1 MAKADQQGQTV
12 PSRRNAGNQDDEGL
26 DLLHLLGTLWLG
38 KWFIAFCIAVAVF
51 LGGFYAFRVA
61 EPRYAA
67 TANLALNIQRSLV
80 SEIDST
86 VTTIA
91 PEFSAMYTELEVITS
106 RRVLEQVVRKLELT
120 KDPEFNPTL
129 REVPR
134 LSMAGLKETIR
145 DWIGVELPSSSENI
159 NTNSAAVF
167 NSTVSALRGA
177 VSAEAKR
184 YTYIFNIT
192 AISEHP
198 RKAALIANAV
208 ADAYIQNQIA
218 VKFEAVEQA
227 INWLSERVAALELEL
242 KEKEDA
248 LKDLRGSTD
257 LINADSL
264 AALTR
269 QAKDSRDRL
278 DETRVS
284 AAEAKAAFAELEK
297 IANSGDRA
305 ALAAALKDPTLD
317 RILKDLNAGATNA
330 ERLYNARSDLLVT
343 RARSNVERLAAQVVA
358 LEMAVERIQTQ
369 IEEQTADLATLL
381 QMERDIESTTILYET
396 FLTRL
401 KEVSVQRG
409 LQKADVRVISQAN
422 RGRYIEPRKSMILGI
437 SFVLGALFGVMFI
450 LLRQFLHRGYR
461 TADELSKHTDL
472 PVLGQI
478 PTIPIK
484 SRADLIPYLVEKP
497 TSPAAEAVRNLRT
510 SILLSD
516 LDNPPQVIMSTSSIP
531 AEGKTTQAIALAHN
545 LSGLGKKVL
554 LVEGDIRRRTFNS
567 YFTKVRDAG
576 ILSVLSGNVPLSDA
590 VIHDDLLNADVLMGE
605 KTNVNAADVFS
616 SETFHQFIQN
626 ARQTYDFIIIDT
638 PPVLVV
644 PDARVIAQS
653 VDAVVFSVAWDSTTK
668 AQVTEGLEQF
678 DIVNQSVTGL
688 VLSQIDPVGM
698 RRYGY
703 SGKYGKYGAYS
714 HYGHAYY
721 DI

>member
-1 MAKADQQGQTV
+1 MAQAEQQGRSAPT
-12 PSRRNAGNQDDEGL
+12 RRNAGNQDEEGL

-38 KWFIAFCIAVAVF
+38 KWFIAFCITVAVV

-67 TANLALNIQRSLV
+67 SANLALNIQRSLV

-91 PEFSAMYTELEVITS
+91 PEFSAMFTELEVITS
-106 RRVLEQVVRKLELT
+106 RRVIEDVVRNLELT

-129 REVPR
+129 REIPA

-145 DWIGVELPSSSENI
+145 GWIGAELPSSSENI
-159 NTNSAAVF
+159 NVDSQAVF
-167 NSTVSALRGA
+167 NSTVSAVRGS
-177 VSAEAKR
+177 VTAEAKR

-192 AISEHP
+192 AVSEHP

-227 INWLSERVAALELEL
+227 INWLSGRVAALEAEL
-242 KEKEDA
+242 KEKENA
-248 LKDLRGSTD
+248 LKDLRSETD
-257 LINADSL
+257 LISAD
-264 AALTR
+264 ALEALSR

-278 DETRVS
+278 EETQVS
-284 AAEAKAAFAELEK
+284 AAAAEHAFAALQEVQ
-297 IANSGDRA
+297 ASGDRT
-305 ALAAALKDPTLD
+305 ALAEALKDPTLD
-317 RILKDLNAGATNA
+317 RILRDLNAGAANA
-330 ERLYNARSDLLVT
+330 ERLFKARSDLLMT
-343 RARSNVERLAAQVVA
+343 RARTNMDRLKAQVSA
-358 LEMAVERIQTQ
+358 LEQAVARLQTQ
-369 IEEQTADLATLL
+369 IEEQTADLTIQL
-381 QMERDIESTTILYET
+381 QMGRDIESTTILYET

-401 KEVSVQRG
+401 KEISVQRG
-409 LQKADVRVISQAN
+409 LQKADVRVISEAN
-422 RGRYIEPRKSMILGI
+422 RGRYIEPRKSMILAI
-437 SFVLGALFGVMFI
+437 SFVFGALIGVMTI

-461 TADELSKHTDL
+461 TADELSKHADL

-478 PTIPIK
+478 PRIPIK

-545 LSGLGKKVL
+545 LSGLGKRVL

-576 ILSVLSGNVPLSDA
+576 ILSVLSGNVPLADA

-616 SETFHQFIQN
+616 SETFHHFIET
-626 ARQTYDFIIIDT
+626 ARQSYDFIIIDT

-653 VDAVVFSVAWDSTTK
+653 VDAVVFTVAWDSTTK
-668 AQVTEGLEQF
+668 AQVNEGLEQF
-678 DIVNQSVTGL
+678 DIVNQNVTGL
-688 VLSQIDPVGM
+688 VLSQIDPAGM
-698 RRYGY
+698 KRYGY

-714 HYGHAYY
+714 QYGNAYY

>member
-1 MAKADQQGQTV
+1 MAQAEQHGRSA
-12 PSRRNAGNQDDEGL
+12 PSRRSAGNQDDEGL

-38 KWFIAFCIAVAVF
+38 KWFIAFCIAVAV
-51 LGGFYAFRVA
+51 LIGGFYAFRVA
-61 EPRYAA
+61 VPRYAA

-80 SEIDST
+80 SDIEST

-91 PEFSAMYTELEVITS
+91 PEFSAMFTELEVITS
-106 RRVLEQVVRKLELT
+106 RRVIEDVERKLDLT

-129 REVPR
+129 REVKP
-134 LSMAGLKETIR
+134 LSSEGIKETIR
-145 DWIGVELPSSSENI
+145 GWIGVELPSSTENI
-159 NTNSAAVF
+159 NTDSTAVF
-167 NSTVSALRGA
+167 NSTVSAVRGS
-177 VSAEAKR
+177 VFAEAKR

-208 ADAYIQNQIA
+208 AESYIQNQIA

-227 INWLSERVAALELEL
+227 INWLSERVAALEADL
-242 KEKEDA
+242 KTKEDA
-248 LKDLRGSTD
+248 LKDLRSETD
-257 LINADSL
+257 LISADAL
-264 AALTR
+264 AALNR

-278 DETRVS
+278 EETRNALAGS
-284 AAEAKAAFAELEK
+284 EQAYAALEK
-297 IANSGDRA
+297 VQASGDRA
-305 ALAAALKDPTLD
+305 ALAEALNDPTLD
-317 RILKDLNAGATNA
+317 RILRDLNEGADNA
-330 ERLYNARSDLLVT
+330 ERLYSARSDLLMT
-343 RARSNVERLAAQVVA
+343 RARTNVDRLRAQVTA
-358 LEMAVERIQTQ
+358 LEQAVARLQTQ

-396 FLTRL
+396 FLPRL
-401 KEVSVQRG
+401 KEISVQRG
-409 LQKADVRVISQAN
+409 LQKADVRVISEAN
-422 RGRYIEPRKSMILGI
+422 RGRYIEPRKSMILAI
-437 SFVLGALFGVMFI
+437 SFVLGALAGVMFI

-461 TADELSKHTDL
+461 TADELSKHADL

-478 PTIPIK
+478 PRIPIK

-545 LSGLGKKVL
+545 LSGLGKRVL

-576 ILSVLSGNVPLSDA
+576 ILSVLSGNVPLADA

-616 SETFHQFIQN
+616 SETFHHFIET
-626 ARQTYDFIIIDT
+626 ARQDYDFIIIDT

-653 VDAVVFSVAWDSTTK
+653 VDAVVFTVAWDSTTK

-678 DIVNQSVTGL
+678 DIVNQAVTGL
-688 VLSQIDPVGM
+688 VLSQIDPAGM
-698 RRYGY
+698 KRYGY

>member
-1 MAKADQQGQTV
+1 MAQAEKQEQIAL
-12 PSRRNAGNQDDEGL
+12 PRRKAGNQDDEGL

-51 LGGFYAFRVA
+51 LGGFYAFRIA

-80 SEIDST
+80 SDIDSS
-86 VTTIA
+86 VTAIPT
-91 PEFSAMYTELEVITS
+91 EFSAMYTELEVITS
-106 RRVLEQVVRKLELT
+106 RRVIEQVVRNLELT
-120 KDPEFNPTL
+120 KDPEFNLTL
-129 REVPR
+129 REVRP
-134 LSMAGLKETIR
+134 LSMQGIKETIR
-145 DWIGVELPSSSENI
+145 GWIGADLPSSSENI
-159 NTNSAAVF
+159 HTTSEAVF
-167 NSTVSALRGA
+167 NSTVAAVRGA

-192 AISEHP
+192 AVSDHP

-227 INWLSERVAALELEL
+227 VNWLSERVAALESEL
-242 KEKEDA
+242 KEKENA
-248 LKDLRGSTD
+248 LKDLRSSTD
-257 LINADSL
+257 LISADSL
-264 AALTR
+264 TALNR
-269 QAKDSRDRL
+269 QAKDNRDRL
-278 DETRVS
+278 DETRIS
-284 AAEAKAAFAELEK
+284 AAAAERAFAELEK
-297 IANSGDRA
+297 VAATGDRA
-305 ALAAALKDPTLD
+305 ALADALKDPTLD
-317 RILKDLNAGATNA
+317 RILKDLNAGAANA
-330 ERLYNARSDLLVT
+330 ERLFKSRSDLLMT
-343 RARSNVERLAAQVVA
+343 RARTNVERLAAQVAA
-358 LEMAVERIQTQ
+358 LEQAVARLQTQ

-409 LQKADVRVISQAN
+409 LQKADVRVISEAN

-450 LLRQFLHRGYR
+450 LLRQFLHRGFR
-461 TADELSKHTDL
+461 TAEELSKHADL

-484 SRADLIPYLVEKP
+484 SRADLIPYLAEKP

-576 ILSVLSGNVPLSDA
+576 ILSVLSGAVPLSEA

-616 SETFHQFIQN
+616 SETFHQFIEN
-626 ARQTYDFIIIDT
+626 ARKTYDFIIIDT

-668 AQVTEGLEQF
+668 AQVAEGLEQF
-678 DIVNQSVTGL
+678 DIVNQSITGL

-703 SGKYGKYGAYS
+703 SGKYGKYGAYT

-721 DI
+721 DV